1 MVRGAQ
7 THRTEKSVVS
17 LLHDALGNA
26 VHIHHAA
33 SASNQ
38 HRPSQELGIPG
49 SKVFARPGCI
59 CTILQSAPRKGI
71 MRLAQ
76 GEKWGGATHTHIT
89 WLQMPLEIMGF
100 GEFMERQWICI
111 KKVWVYCGNGS
122 KIQLDPSWLFGAQ
135 RPLRHVEIT
144 YLETKRVC

>member
-17 LLHDALGNA
+17 LLHDALGNT
-26 VHIHHAA
+26 VHIHHTA

-38 HRPSQELGIPG
+38 HGPSQELGIPG

-111 KKVWVYCGNGS
+111 KKSLGRLWKWLKNSVRS
-122 KIQLDPSWLFGAQ
+122 KLTVRSTEIPKACLDNIPWD
-135 RPLRHVEIT
+135 
-144 YLETKRVC
+144 